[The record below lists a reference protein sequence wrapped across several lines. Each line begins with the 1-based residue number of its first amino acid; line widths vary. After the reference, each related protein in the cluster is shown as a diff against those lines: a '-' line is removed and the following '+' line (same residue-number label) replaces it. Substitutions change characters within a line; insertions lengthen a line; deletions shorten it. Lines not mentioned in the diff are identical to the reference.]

1 MDHQAIVDEELE
13 CSGGR
18 APAGCDHFGADTI
31 LVTPINLFP
40 QVLDKL
46 EELLLE
52 VAVIQGFIELLDDKV
67 KLVCTTP
74 NSNKAITTFLL
85 DLCTKLL
92 LAAHHLVFT
101 IRTNRDHL
109 VTPVLA

>member
-1 MDHQAIVDEELE
+1 MDRQAIVDEELE

-18 APAGCDHFGADTI
+18 APASCDHFGADTI

-52 VAVIQGFIELLDDKV
+52 VAIIQGFIELLDDKV

-74 NSNKAITTFLL
+74 NSNKAVTTFLL
-85 DLCTKLL
+85 NSCTKPL
-92 LAAHHLVFT
+92 LAACYLVFT
-101 IRTNRDHL
+101 ICTNRDHL
-109 VTPVLA
+109 VAPVPA